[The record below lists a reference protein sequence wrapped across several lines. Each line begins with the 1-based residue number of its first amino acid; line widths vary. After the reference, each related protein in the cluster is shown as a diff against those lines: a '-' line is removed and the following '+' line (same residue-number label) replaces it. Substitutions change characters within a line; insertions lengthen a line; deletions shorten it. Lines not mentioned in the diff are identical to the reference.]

1 MPTSFTT
8 VSNGQTIQASHI
20 NELHA
25 PINTLET
32 TVAGLGSPALA
43 NISDWPSGLTA
54 TELSYVDGVTSSIQ
68 TQLNGKAASS
78 HTHTISQISD
88 WPAGLTATELG
99 YMDGVTSSVQTQLD
113 GKSGTGHNHT
123 ITALTGWPA
132 GLTTTELGYVDG
144 VTSAIQTQLDGKAAS
159 SHTHTI
165 SQISDWPAG
174 LTATELGYVDGV
186 TSAIQTQINGKAA
199 SPTGTPDGSKFYA
212 DDGTWKTPSA
222 SGLPT
227 TGGTMTGAITVSG
240 AISRPSTSTTNMH
253 TAGTT
258 DRLYWNLNATGFFV
272 VEFGGTSAFYS
283 NNSETASYKPIL
295 FKGGSQT
302 PPTTT
307 ENGSWSDASGLFLQG
322 GGGSL
327 VNQAKLVSRANS
339 TAYQIIPWVS
349 GDRITIKLVDSSDK
363 EAVVTVSTSGTVSFA
378 AGSHADYVGSSSPAS
393 GEVGIYVSS
402 GAVWLKPGSAGARAI
417 ATFHDKAKV

>member
-186 TSAIQTQINGKAA
+186 TSAIQTQLNNKAA
-199 SPTGTPDGSKFYA
+199 APTGTPDGTKFYA
-212 DDGTWKTPSA
+212 DDGSWKLPSS
-222 SGLPT
+222 SGLNT
-227 TGGTMTGAITVSG
+227 AGGTMTGAITWSG
-240 AISRPSTSTTNMH
+240 AIARPSTSTTNFH
-253 TAGTT
+253 TSGTT
-258 DRLYWNLNATGFFV
+258 DRFYVNLPSTGFFT
-272 VEFGGTSAFYS
+272 VEFTGNSAFYS
-283 NNSETASYKPIL
+283 NNSETASYKPLL
-295 FKGGSQT
+295 FKGGGQT
-302 PPTTT
+302 APAST
-307 ENGSWSDASGLFLQG
+307 ENGSWSESAGLILQG
-322 GGGSL
+322 GGGTTTLQS
-327 VNQAKLVSRANS
+327 KLVSRANS
-339 TAYQIIPWVS
+339 TAYGITPWVS
-349 GDRITIKLVDSSDK
+349 GDRITIRLVDGTDK
-363 EAVVTVSTSGTVSFA
+363 EAVAKVSTSGTVTFE
-378 AGSHADYVGSSSPAS
+378 AGSHADYVASSSPAS
-393 GEVGIYVSS
+393 GEVGCYTSAGFFWI
-402 GAVWLKPGSAGARAI
+402 KPGSAAARAI
-417 ATFHDKAKV
+417 AAFPDKAKV